1 VGCLLTCSE
10 ADGLYH
16 RCILESSSGWGL
28 RSVEWAEE
36 MTTTLMAKLAVS
48 SVDALLASGVAD
60 ILAVQAALP
69 MRLPGAD
76 SAAAGPRTMGVAAF
90 PFAPTL
96 DHVVLHGEVIDEV
109 AAGRAPQVPILM
121 CHTRDE
127 IRLFDAMGFLPDPSN
142 EQELGAFMS
151 MCLADTAGAVEAY
164 RQAEPDGSLK
174 DWFISYLTD
183 QTYHMPDYRFA
194 DLRAPHDSRIWMARL
209 SWRSPAEDNTFGAC
223 HGMDIPF
230 LFWRSGETG
239 GFLDGYEAPSEL
251 AFAMQDV
258 WSTFA
263 RTGDP
268 NCRSLASWPRYSAE
282 NRAVMELNVE
292 SHVLTDPDGP
302 VREIWEDVVF

>member
-1 VGCLLTCSE
+1 MGCLLTCSE

-223 HGMDIPF
+223 HGMDFSTGTRHHQNWPSPCKM
-230 LFWRSGETG
+230 SGPP
-239 GFLDGYEAPSEL
+239 LL
-251 AFAMQDV
+251 
-258 WSTFA
+258 
-263 RTGDP
+263 
-268 NCRSLASWPRYSAE
+268 
-282 NRAVMELNVE
+282 
-292 SHVLTDPDGP
+292 GP
-302 VREIWEDVVF
+302 EIRIAAALLLGHGIQRRIEP